1 MTAAQLRE
9 CIHLAACDHDP
20 LCCGYRWH
28 IRDENALAE
37 LVAWT
42 LQGYGFHAAR
52 ILANLDPVQPVPPET
67 VKNQAIQMLALPP
80 RTGNVTPRWHR
91 DGLIFQHIA
100 WIAAH
105 VSAPGQI
112 AASLPHPRAADKGF
126 DALFVPIEQNNTAIQ
141 GIVICEEKA
150 TDRPRDQIRDGVWP
164 DIRRVEAGERDA
176 ELNNE
181 LSAVLSSYRVT
192 NLDQFIAD
200 ANWANHKA
208 YRVSITIDSQHDPD
222 DPRRALFRGYD
233 ECAPGP
239 NTDRRRAETICLPHL
254 RNWMDH
260 FCELVTAAI
269 SHS

>member
-150 TDRPRDQIRDGVWP
+150 TDRPRDQIRMVCGP
-164 DIRRVEAGERDA
+164 IFEGLKQA
-176 ELNNE
+176 
-181 LSAVLSSYRVT
+181 SAMQS
-192 NLDQFIAD
+192 
-200 ANWANHKA
+200 
-208 YRVSITIDSQHDPD
+208 
-222 DPRRALFRGYD
+222 
-233 ECAPGP
+233 
-239 NTDRRRAETICLPHL
+239 
-254 RNWMDH
+254 
-260 FCELVTAAI
+260 
-269 SHS
+269 